1 MKVREHWGMVI
12 RQHRQ
17 SWDLTQ
23 GDVARMVGA
32 SQGSVTA
39 WERGTRTPD
48 PEMLYKLVKALD
60 IEPRLLFDVD
70 DVEVEIRDVA

>member
-1 MKVREHWGMVI
+1 MNVREHWGMTI

-23 GDVARMVGA
+23 DDVARMIGV
-32 SQGSVTA
+32 SQASVTA

-48 PEMLYKLVKALD
+48 PETLVKLVKALD
-60 IEPRLLFDVD
+60 IDPRVLFN
-70 DVEVEIRDVA
+70 VEVEIRDVA